1 MIDTFAAMP
10 TEVQKAQRKQYR
22 AFLADRDGEVDFNRR
37 TLARREAR
45 MAKYE
50 LPLPRLR
57 SINEE
62 AFTLQYGRF
71 DAKRR
76 STPEM
81 LLLLA
86 LVKVNAA
93 EAFGVSKTFGKM
105 MKRALRDDD
114 DLEPLLLIE
123 ETYHTRIL
131 LSSAKLYG
139 LEVNAPYVPP
149 SALRILIG
157 GIANTPEGI
166 SRPLTLAG
174 EVLGT
179 LLFANLLTV
188 ARKVL
193 AHDPELADSIE
204 ERIIEVLVDELGH
217 ISFNR
222 MCLGP
227 LGLAQARLLLPLVA
241 RSMAGFSPELQ
252 ALGAMPNNPLSDL
265 PKIADPARLPEV
277 VRSQAFFA

>member
-37 TLARREAR
+37 TLTRREAR

-57 SINEE
+57 NLNEE
-62 AFTLQYGRF
+62 AFALQYGRF

-139 LEVNAPYVPP
+139 IEVDAPYVPP

-174 EVLGT
+174 EILG
-179 LLFANLLTV
+179 
-188 ARKVL
+188 
-193 AHDPELADSIE
+193 
-204 ERIIEVLVDELGH
+204 IIEVLVDELGH

-227 LGLAQARLLLPLVA
+227 LGLAQARMLLPLVA

-252 ALGAMPNNPLSDL
+252 ALGAMPNDPLSDL

>member
-1 MIDTFAAMP
+1 MIETFAAMP
-10 TEVQKAQRKQYR
+10 IEVRRAQRKQYR
-22 AFLADRDGEVDFNRR
+22 AFLAERDGDVDFNRR
-37 TLARREAR
+37 TLTRREAR
-45 MAKYE
+45 MRTYE
-50 LPLPRLR
+50 QPLPHLR
-57 SINEE
+57 SMDEQTF
-62 AFTLQYGRF
+62 ALQYDAF
-71 DAKRR
+71 DARR
-76 STPEM
+76 KSSPEM

-105 MKRALRDDD
+105 MKRALTDDD
-114 DLEPLLLIE
+114 DLEPLLLVE

-131 LSSAKLYG
+131 LSAARLYG
-139 LEVNAPYVPP
+139 IDVSSAYQPP

-157 GIANTPEGI
+157 GIAHTPESI

-174 EVLGT
+174 EILGT
-179 LLFANLLTV
+179 LLFANLLTAV
-188 ARKVL
+188 KRIL
-193 AHDPELADSIE
+193 GHDPELADSIE
-204 ERIIEVLVDELGH
+204 ERVIEVLVDELGH

-227 LGLAQARLLLPLVA
+227 WGLAQARLLVPIVA

-252 ALGAMPNNPLSDL
+252 ALGVMPSSPLSDL
-265 PKIADPARLPEV
+265 PKIADPGRLPEI